1 MFSAVKKNKK
11 VSCEAS
17 ECTNPG
23 DKNPN
28 KITLVTIIILL

>member
-11 VSCEAS
+11 ASCEAS
-17 ECTNPG
+17 ECTNRG

-28 KITLVTIIILL
+28 KITVTIIMLL